1 MIVIDSKN
9 KKYNFYDVYSS
20 VIYYFIYIEI
30 MRYIFYQ
37 KYIVILK
44 KVKIMGYRYF
54 KLDISIRNIM
64 SVSHSQLLVLQLSCN
79 K

>member
-44 KVKIMGYRYF
+44 KYYIMVYPFRGTPWVMP
-54 KLDISIRNIM
+54 RNFQK
-64 SVSHSQLLVLQLSCN
+64 S
-79 K
+79 